1 MAVLPFAEVI
11 VEITAKKLDR
21 IFHYSIPPTLSDR
34 LHIGSRVVVP
44 FGNRTLGGYVL
55 GFSEAPAASGIK
67 DIIDVTDDE
76 PLLNQDLLALA
87 GWISERYMCSKVE
100 AVRAMLP
107 ARARAGTEH
116 KYIFPL
122 ENNDLFYEEKVKLL
136 NEAEKEVYEL
146 ILKSGAASSREVQE
160 QFGKTKAGKVL
171 KKITGLGLVRVSEG
185 ITQEAGPRIVE
196 TVAVAAD
203 LDMETVIDS
212 LKRAP
217 KQAVVLKTAAQQG
230 PLSISELA
238 DVSATS
244 SNVVRELIKK
254 GYLLQQRSEVRRN
267 PFGSKTFEQSK
278 PLELTSPQA
287 AVLGEINTALNNRK
301 HQVFLLYGVT
311 GSGKT
316 EVYLQAIDQCLKN
329 GRQAIVLVPEISLT
343 PQMVERFKG
352 RFGELVAVLHSRLSA
367 GERFDEWK
375 MIQSGRV
382 KVVVGARS
390 AVFAP
395 FEDPGLIIIDEEH
408 ESSYKQEDNPK
419 YHARDAAIARA
430 RLCQGIVILGSATP
444 SLESYTRAAAGRYS
458 LLKLPG
464 RVANRPM
471 PEVTVVDLREE
482 LNSGNRS
489 IFSRLL
495 IKKLQAVLERK
506 EQAILFLNRRGHS
519 TFVICRECGLVMN
532 CPKCS
537 ITLTFHSGENLLRCH
552 YCDFRRK
559 APDICPKCGS
569 KSIRHFGIGTQRV
582 EEEVSKQFPGAA
594 VTRMDM
600 DTTSTKGSH
609 ERILEAFK
617 NRRIDIL
624 IGTQMIAKGLDF
636 PGVTLVGVITADT
649 ALNLPDFRS
658 AEKTFQLLT
667 QVAGRAGRGDI
678 PGEVVIQT
686 YNPEHYSIMNAR
698 HHDYRSF
705 FAEEIKV
712 REAMEYPPYSSL
724 IRILIYGMEEN
735 SVIRG
740 AEVLSHELNR
750 LVNIHDMGLE
760 QPILGPAPA
769 ALSKLRN
776 RFRWQIC
783 IKGKQGPKVRQ
794 IVKMAIENI
803 EATPWFS
810 NLGVSIDVDPISI
823 L

>member
-1 MAVLPFAEVI
+1 MAVLPYAEVI

-21 IFHYSIPPTLSDR
+21 IFHYSIPPALR
-34 LHIGSRVVVP
+34 ECLRIGSRVIVP
-44 FGNRTLGGYVL
+44 FGNRTLGGYVS
-55 GFSEAPAASGIK
+55 GFSETPGVSGVK
-67 DIIDVTDDE
+67 DIIDVTDEDS
-76 PLLNQDLLALA
+76 LLSEDLLTLA
-87 GWISERYMCSKVE
+87 GWISEKYMCSKVE

-107 ARARAGTEH
+107 ARTRTAAGH

-122 ENNDLFYEEKVKLL
+122 ENNDLFHEEKVKLL
-136 NEAEKEVYEL
+136 NAAEKNIYEL
-146 ILKSGAASSREVQE
+146 VLKSGAVSSRELRE
-160 QFGKTKAGKVL
+160 KLGNTKAGKVL
-171 KKITGLGLVRVSEG
+171 KKLTESGLVRVSEG
-185 ITQEAGPRIVE
+185 VMPEAGPRVIQ
-196 TVAVAAD
+196 TVSVAPD
-203 LDMETVIDS
+203 LDLVKVIDS

-217 KQAVVLKTAAQQG
+217 KQAAVLKAAAEKG
-230 PLSISELA
+230 PLSIGEL
-238 DVSATS
+238 VEMSATNS
-244 SNVVRELIKK
+244 GVVRELIKK
-254 GYLLQQRSEVRRN
+254 GFLTRQSFETRRD
-267 PFGSKTFEQSK
+267 PYGSKSFEQTK
-278 PLELTSPQA
+278 PLELTRPQA
-287 AVLGEINTALNNRK
+287 DVLENINTALNNRK

-316 EVYLQAIDQCLKN
+316 EVYLQAIDKCLKQ

-375 MIQSGRV
+375 LIKAGKV

-395 FEDPGLIIIDEEH
+395 FDDPGLIIIDEEH

-419 YHARDAAIARA
+419 YHAREAAIARA
-430 RLCQGIVILGSATP
+430 RLGNGVVILGSATP
-444 SLESYTRAAAGRYS
+444 SVESYTRAAAGKYS
-458 LLKLPG
+458 LLRLPD

-471 PEVTVVDLREE
+471 PEVTVVDLRDE

-495 IKKLQAVLERK
+495 VKKIQAVLERK
-506 EQAILFLNRRGHS
+506 EQVILFLNRRGYS

-569 KSIRHFGIGTQRV
+569 KSIRHFGIGTQKV
-582 EEEVSKQFPGAA
+582 EEEVLKRFPDAKTA
-594 VTRMDM
+594 RMDM

-609 ERILEAFK
+609 ERILEDFK
-617 NRRIDIL
+617 KRRVDIL

-667 QVAGRAGRGDI
+667 QVAGRAGRGEL
-678 PGEVVIQT
+678 PGEVVVQT
-686 YNPEHYSIMNAR
+686 YNPEHYSIINAR
-698 HHDYRSF
+698 QHDYRSF

-740 AEVLSHELNR
+740 AEVLAHELNR

-769 ALSKLRN
+769 ALNKLRN
-776 RFRWQIC
+776 RYRWQIC
-783 IKGKQGPKVRQ
+783 IKGKQGQQVRQ
-794 IVKMAIENI
+794 IAKTAIENI
-803 EATPWFS
+803 EVSPWFS
-810 NLGVSIDVDPISI
+810 NLGVSIDVDPLSI